1 MRRMARVHRTSGNAI
16 LETALWLPVL
26 FLLIVG
32 TIRFAK
38 ITYLY
43 YSLDKIVY
51 SAARQ
56 IAVNQGV
63 NFCDPADPT
72 TQGAIN
78 AAITDPNTN
87 TPLISNLTADMFQV
101 TATCLDS
108 TGAPTPCDLSPC
120 GAAIGAPIQP
130 AFVTVSIPAGY
141 SIPPLIPYILLT
153 PIQLTPSV
161 TVPFGGSTL

>member
-1 MRRMARVHRTSGNAI
+1 MRHRTRGNTV
-16 LETALWLPVL
+16 LEVALWLPVM

-43 YSLDKIVY
+43 YSLNKIVY
-51 SAARQ
+51 SAARG
-56 IAVNQGV
+56 ISVGQGV
-63 NFCDPADPT
+63 NFCDPNDATTQAAINNAINDPT
-72 TQGAIN
+72 TQQ
-78 AAITDPNTN
+78 
-87 TPLISNLTADMFQV
+87 PLISNLTPDMFQV

-108 TGAPTPCDLSPC
+108 TGAPTPCDLSTC
-120 GAAIGAPIQP
+120 GAAIGTPLQP
-130 AFVTVSIPAGY
+130 AFVTVSLPGGY
-141 SIPPLIPYILLT
+141 SIPPLIPYILLS

>member
-1 MRRMARVHRTSGNAI
+1 MRRRTRGNAV
-16 LETALWLPVL
+16 LEVALWLPVL
-26 FLLIVG
+26 FLLTVG

-43 YSLDKIVY
+43 YSLNKIVY

-56 IAVNQGV
+56 ISVDQGV

-72 TQGAIN
+72 AQGAIN
-78 AAITDPNTN
+78 AAITDPTTQ
-87 TPLISNLTADMFQV
+87 TPLISNLTPDMFQV
-101 TATCLDS
+101 TAVCVDS
-108 TGAPTPCDLSPC
+108 TGAPIPCDLSTC
-120 GAAIGAPIQP
+120 GAAIGTPLQP
-130 AFVTVSIPAGY
+130 AFVTVSIPGGY
-141 SIPPLIPYILLT
+141 SIPPLIPYVLLN

>member
-1 MRRMARVHRTSGNAI
+1 MRRRSGGNAI

-43 YSLDKIVY
+43 YSLNKIVY

-56 IAVNQGV
+56 ISVDQGV
-63 NFCDPADPT
+63 DFCNSSDPT
-72 TQGAIN
+72 IQGAIN
-78 AAITDPNTN
+78 AAINDPATQE
-87 TPLISNLTADMFQV
+87 PLISNLTADMFQV
-101 TATCLDS
+101 TTTCLDS
-108 TGAPTPCDLSPC
+108 TGAPTPCDLSTC
-120 GAAIGAPIQP
+120 GNAIATPLQP

-141 SIPPLIPYILLT
+141 QIQPLIPYVLLSA
-153 PIQLTPSV
+153 ISLTPSV
-161 TVPFGGSTL
+161 TVPFGGSAL

>member
-1 MRRMARVHRTSGNAI
+1 MMRRTRGNAV
-16 LETALWLPVL
+16 LEVALWMPVL
-26 FLLIVG
+26 LLLIVG

-43 YSLDKIVY
+43 YSLNKVVY

-56 IAVNQGV
+56 ISVDQGV
-63 NFCDPADPT
+63 NFCDPSDPT

-78 AAITDPNTN
+78 AAITDPATQ
-87 TPLISNLTADMFQV
+87 TPLISNLTPDMFAV

-108 TGAPTPCDLSPC
+108 TGAAAPCAC
-120 GAAIGAPIQP
+120 GQTISAPVQP
-130 AFVTVSIPAGY
+130 AFITVSIPGGY
-141 SIPPLIPYILLT
+141 SIPPLIPYVLLS